1 MGYFQSPVQSQENQS
16 KADPGSL
23 QYGIDIANELNKSQ
37 PGKGALVNPIDDI
50 PKSES
55 K

>member
-1 MGYFQSPVQSQENQS
+1 MGYFQSPVQSQES
-16 KADPGSL
+16 KLKAGPEST
-23 QYGIDIANELNKSQ
+23 QYGIDIANELDKSQ

-50 PKSES
+50 PKIES